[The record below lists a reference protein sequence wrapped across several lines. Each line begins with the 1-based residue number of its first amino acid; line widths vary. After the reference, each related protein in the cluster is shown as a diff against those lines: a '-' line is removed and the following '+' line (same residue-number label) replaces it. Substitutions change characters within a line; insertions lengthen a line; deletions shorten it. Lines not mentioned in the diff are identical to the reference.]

1 MKMKRVALLM
11 VLLMSAGTPAHGE
24 IRSMDI
30 TIFGMD

>member
-1 MKMKRVALLM
+1 MKKSFLPLLFAAFF
-11 VLLMSAGTPAHGE
+11 VIPASAE

>member
-1 MKMKRVALLM
+1 MKKVASVF
-11 VLLMSAGTPAHGE
+11 VLLLTFALPSVSE